1 MKVVYSISDR
11 SAQKDSAKSAQ
22 SAKMSYS
29 VNQTHLKGDR
39 RLSKHQAMS
48 NVIPSAEQ
56 DFTDQSAKKKSLNGE
71 QRWPQPPASCL
82 AGEDRSVISASCR
95 SSRCFEPR

>member
-11 SAQKDSAKSAQ
+11 SAQKDSAKRAQ
-22 SAKMSYS
+22 SAKMSYLID
-29 VNQTHLKGDR
+29 QTHLKGDR

-48 NVIPSAEQ
+48 NVIPSAEKGR
-56 DFTDQSAKKKSLNGE
+56 TAQSAKNKLSNGK
-71 QRWPQPPASCL
+71 QRWPQPSCL